1 MVLIGFNNL
10 IKKENKM
17 FYFYLNKNAQ
27 PSGEH
32 EIHKDKC
39 SYLPHPFNREY
50 LGYLS
55 NFSQAK
61 EAAKKLGYKNVDGCA
76 HCCPEGHHK

>member
-61 EAAKKLGYKNVDGCA
+61 EVAKESQGCLILRLFSIFIKF
-76 HCCPEGHHK
+76 HL